1 MSREVTVDNQR
12 EDQSERS
19 TNGSGEQQQE
29 AKDLR
34 QGELTVI
41 GQGEGENQR
50 NKDSHDNSEDHEGEE
65 FGGTTNS
72 DLFGG
77 DGLFFAHVTIVPV
90 VAEN

>member
-1 MSREVTVDNQR
+1 MARKVAVNDQC
-12 EDQSERS
+12 EDQTESS

-50 NKDSHDNSEDHEGEE
+50 NKDSQDNSDNHEGEE
-65 FGGTTNS
+65 FRGTTNS

>member
-1 MSREVTVDNQR
+1 MARKVAVNDQC
-12 EDQSERS
+12 EDQTESP
-19 TNGSGEQQQE
+19 TYGSGEKQQK

-34 QGELTVI
+34 QRELAVI

-50 NKDSHDNSEDHEGEE
+50 NNDSHNNPEDHEGQEL
-65 FGGTTNS
+65 GGTTNS